1 MQFALVDDNTE
12 IPLSSAEAIDIPFI
26 GKSGTPTCS
35 TVSHESDTSNAENYF
50 SNDFG
55 VFIPSDEDNQTLVLE
70 ESSTSNVKSIVQMA
84 AIAAVAII
92 AGLLLGGII

>member
-12 IPLSSAEAIDIPFI
+12 LPLSSTDAIDVPFK

-35 TVSHESDTSNAENYF
+35 TDDYETDPKNAENYF

-55 VFIPSDEDNQTLVLE
+55 VFIPSDEENQVLVLD
-70 ESSTSNVKSIVQMA
+70 ESSTTSVTRIVQMTV
-84 AIAAVAII
+84 IAAVAII